1 MLRRSLLALL
11 LALSSPVLLMTTT
24 TSAADPMLDAATFKP
39 DGSAVGLNYR
49 ILKPELKAGEK
60 LPLVLCFHGAGE
72 RGDDNQKHV
81 GYFVPMWTGEN
92 AEKYR
97 AIYVLPQV
105 PNNQLWATYGWST
118 KTDEMQPEPSQTMA
132 LTRKLVDDLTSKL
145 PIDRDRIYVTGLSM
159 GGYGT
164 WEFAQ
169 RYSDIVAAIAPVCG
183 GGDPK
188 LAAKIKHIPVWAFHG
203 DKDGVVKVTES
214 IKAIDALKAAGAE
227 PKLTIYEGRGHDS
240 WNPAYREKDLL
251 NWMFSHR
258 RATK

>member
-1 MLRRSLLALL
+1 MLRRTLLALF
-11 LALSSPVLLMTTT
+11 SMVLCMTTT
-24 TSAADPMLDAATFKP
+24 AFAEHPQVNLAAEFKP
-39 DGSAVGLNYR
+39 EGSAVGLKYR
-49 ILKPELKAGEK
+49 LIRPESKDDTEK

-72 RGDDNQKHV
+72 RGDDNQKHL

-92 AEKYR
+92 SDNYR

-105 PNNQLWATYGWST
+105 PNGQLWATYGWST
-118 KTDEMQPEPSQTMA
+118 STDKMQADPSQTMT
-132 LTRKLVDDLTSKL
+132 LTRKLVDDLL
-145 PIDRDRIYVTGLSM
+145 ARYQIDRNRIYVTGLSM

-183 GGDPK
+183 GGDPQ
-188 LAAKIKHIPVWAFHG
+188 LAGKIKHIPIWAFHG

-214 IKAIDALKAAGAE
+214 TKMVDALKAAGGE

-251 NWMFSHR
+251 KWLFSHR
-258 RATK
+258 LAAKK